1 MSANMLTI
9 VSAVAGIVVG
19 FVTSWWF
26 SRSAKRA
33 SQKEQASLHEEISI
47 LRGLL
52 SSVADSVTK
61 PGIEE
66 AGLLRAQPVGQ
77 PAAAATTSLSP
88 APTSTVDVLVR
99 ASLGTLLNE
108 HGEVSVPR
116 LFRTVAHALPEESTS
131 SISSSLEELRKAE
144 KISWE
149 GDDVR
154 KAGVIKV
161 HVK

>member
-1 MSANMLTI
+1 MSGNMLTI
-9 VSAVAGIVVG
+9 TSTVAGIVVG

-26 SRSAKRA
+26 TRSAKRA
-33 SQKEQASLHEEISI
+33 SQEERASLHEEISI

-52 SSVADSVTK
+52 SSVAESVTA
-61 PGIEE
+61 PGIPNAER
-66 AGLLRAQPVGQ
+66 LSAQPGQ
-77 PAAAATTSLSP
+77 APAPVVALSP

-116 LFRTVAHALPEESTS
+116 LFRTVSHALPEESTS
-131 SISSSLEELRKAE
+131 SIASSLEALRKAG
-144 KISWE
+144 KVSWQ

-154 KAGVIKV
+154 KASIIRV